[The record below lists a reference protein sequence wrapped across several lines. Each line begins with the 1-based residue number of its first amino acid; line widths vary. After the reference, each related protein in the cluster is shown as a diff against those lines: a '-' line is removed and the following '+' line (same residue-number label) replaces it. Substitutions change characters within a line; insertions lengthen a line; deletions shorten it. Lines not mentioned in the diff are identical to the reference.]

1 MSYCYKCVKLSD
13 YFLFNGVGMSIWVI
27 IEKTFSILANIFTI
41 GASSIAIWLFFSK
54 SNEIKTAFNLL
65 LNWSFQLTLTD
76 LKSKIERLNE
86 YSAKNPNDLEEIRNI
101 LHEIAG
107 QMRGNDQIV
116 KTSNNLISNNL
127 ISKIEKLATSKS
139 LDEPRKRSIVSEI
152 REVLRN
158 MQVNSVASP
167 LE

>member
-1 MSYCYKCVKLSD
+1 MEVWSFIQSLVS
-13 YFLFNGVGMSIWVI
+13 F
-27 IEKTFSILANIFTI
+27 LANLFTI
-41 GASSIAIWLFFSK
+41 FASGIAIWLFFTK
-54 SNEIKTAFNLL
+54 ANEIKTAFKLL

-86 YSAKNPNDLEEIRNI
+86 YSAKKPEELEEIRNI

-107 QMRGNDQIV
+107 QMRGNEQIV
-116 KTSNNLISNNL
+116 HSSNDL

-139 LDEPRKRSIVSEI
+139 LDEPRKRSIISEI

>member
-1 MSYCYKCVKLSD
+1 MKVWLFIQNAISFLSD
-13 YFLFNGVGMSIWVI
+13 LFAI
-27 IEKTFSILANIFTI
+27 IA
-41 GASSIAIWLFFSK
+41 ASIAIWLFFYK

-86 YSAKNPNDLEEIRNI
+86 YSTKKPEELEEIRNI

-107 QMRGNDQIV
+107 QMKGNEQIV
-116 KTSNNLISNNL
+116 KSSNDLISR
-127 ISKIEKLATSKS
+127 IEKLANSKL
-139 LDEPRKRSIVSEI
+139 LDEPRKRSIISEI

>member
-1 MSYCYKCVKLSD
+1 MDV
-13 YFLFNGVGMSIWVI
+13 W
-27 IEKTFSILANIFTI
+27 TFIKDLISLIANLLAIM
-41 GASSIAIWLFFSK
+41 ASCIAIWLFFAK

-86 YSAKNPNDLEEIRNI
+86 YSAKKPEELEEIRNI

-107 QMRGNDQIV
+107 QMRGNEKIAV
-116 KTSNNLISNNL
+116 NSNELI
-127 ISKIEKLATSKS
+127 IKIERLASSKL

-158 MQVNSVASP
+158 MQINSVASP

>member
-1 MSYCYKCVKLSD
+1 MTVFEWGKEITSL
-13 YFLFNGVGMSIWVI
+13 I
-27 IEKTFSILANIFTI
+27 ANIFTI
-41 GASSIAIWLFFSK
+41 AASGIAIWLFFTK
-54 SNEIKTAFNLL
+54 SSEIKTAFNLL

-86 YSAKNPNDLEEIRNI
+86 YTAKDPHELEEIRNI

-107 QMRGNDQIV
+107 QMRGNDQLVRSCID
-116 KTSNNLISNNL
+116 LIN
-127 ISKIEKLATSKS
+127 KIEKLASSNK
-139 LDEPRKRSIVSEI
+139 LDEPRKRSIISEI

>member
-1 MSYCYKCVKLSD
+1 MKVWLFIQNAISLLSD
-13 YFLFNGVGMSIWVI
+13 LFAIV
-27 IEKTFSILANIFTI
+27 A
-41 GASSIAIWLFFSK
+41 ASIAIWLFFTK

-86 YSAKNPNDLEEIRNI
+86 YSAKDPDELEEIRNI

-107 QMRGNDQIV
+107 QMKGNEQIV
-116 KTSNNLISNNL
+116 KSSNEL
-127 ISKIEKLATSKS
+127 ISKIERLAGSKN
-139 LDEPRKRSIVSEI
+139 LDEPRKRSIISEI

>member
-1 MSYCYKCVKLSD
+1 MKVWLFIQNTISVLSD
-13 YFLFNGVGMSIWVI
+13 LFAIV
-27 IEKTFSILANIFTI
+27 A
-41 GASSIAIWLFFSK
+41 ASIAIWLFFTK

-86 YSAKNPNDLEEIRNI
+86 YSAKDPAELEEIRNI

-107 QMRGNDQIV
+107 QMRGNEQIV
-116 KTSNNLISNNL
+116 QSSKEL
-127 ISKIEKLATSKS
+127 ISKIERLAASKN
-139 LDEPRKRSIVSEI
+139 LDEPRKRSIISEI

>member
-1 MSYCYKCVKLSD
+1 MNVWLFIQNAISILSD
-13 YFLFNGVGMSIWVI
+13 VFAIAAAG
-27 IEKTFSILANIFTI
+27 
-41 GASSIAIWLFFSK
+41 IAIWLFFTK

-65 LNWSFQLTLTD
+65 LNWSFQLALTD

-86 YSAKNPNDLEEIRNI
+86 YSAKNPDELEEIRNI

-107 QMRGNDQIV
+107 QMKGNEQIV
-116 KTSNNLISNNL
+116 KTSNDL
-127 ISKIEKLATSKS
+127 ISKIEKLASSKN
-139 LDEPRKRSIVSEI
+139 LDEPRKRSIISEI

>member
-1 MSYCYKCVKLSD
+1 MGGWSFVQALVS
-13 YFLFNGVGMSIWVI
+13 FF
-27 IEKTFSILANIFTI
+27 ANLFTI
-41 GASSIAIWLFFSK
+41 FASGIAIWLFFTK

-86 YSAKNPNDLEEIRNI
+86 YSAKNPDELEEIRNI

-107 QMRGNDQIV
+107 QMRGNNQIV
-116 KTSNNLISNNL
+116 KTSNNL
-127 ISKIEKLATSKS
+127 ISKIEKLATSKN
-139 LDEPRKRSIVSEI
+139 LDEPRKRSIISEI

>member
-1 MSYCYKCVKLSD
+1 MA
-13 YFLFNGVGMSIWVI
+13 F
-27 IEKTFSILANIFTI
+27 FT
-41 GASSIAIWLFFSK
+41 K
-54 SNEIKTAFNLL
+54 SNQIKTAFNLL

-86 YSAKNPNDLEEIRNI
+86 YSAKKPEELDEIRNI

-107 QMRGNDQIV
+107 QMRGNEQILS
-116 KTSNNLISNNL
+116 TSNSLIN
-127 ISKIEKLATSKS
+127 KIEKLASSKN
-139 LDEPRKRSIVSEI
+139 LTEPLKRSIISEI

-158 MQVNSVASP
+158 MQINSVASP

>member
-1 MSYCYKCVKLSD
+1 MGAWSFIQSLAS
-13 YFLFNGVGMSIWVI
+13 FIANLL
-27 IEKTFSILANIFTI
+27 TILAS
-41 GASSIAIWLFFSK
+41 GIAIWLFFTKAS
-54 SNEIKTAFNLL
+54 EIKTAFRLL

-86 YSAKNPNDLEEIRNI
+86 YSAKKPEELEEIRNI

-107 QMRGNDQIV
+107 QMRGNEQIV
-116 KTSNNLISNNL
+116 QSSNELIT
-127 ISKIEKLATSKS
+127 KIEKLASSKN
-139 LDEPRKRSIVSEI
+139 LDEPRKRSIISEI

>member
-1 MSYCYKCVKLSD
+1 MEVWPFIQSLVS
-13 YFLFNGVGMSIWVI
+13 F
-27 IEKTFSILANIFTI
+27 LANLFTI
-41 GASSIAIWLFFSK
+41 FASGIAIWLFFTK
-54 SNEIKTAFNLL
+54 ANEIKTAFKLL

-86 YSAKNPNDLEEIRNI
+86 YSAKKPEELEEIRNI

-107 QMRGNDQIV
+107 QMRGNEQIV
-116 KTSNNLISNNL
+116 HSSNDL

-139 LDEPRKRSIVSEI
+139 LDEPRKRSIISEI

>member
-1 MSYCYKCVKLSD
+1 M
-13 YFLFNGVGMSIWVI
+13 
-27 IEKTFSILANIFTI
+27 
-41 GASSIAIWLFFSK
+41 
-54 SNEIKTAFNLL
+54 
-65 LNWSFQLTLTD
+65 NWSFQLTLTD

-86 YSAKNPNDLEEIRNI
+86 YSAKDPDELEEIRNI

-107 QMRGNDQIV
+107 QMKGNEQIV
-116 KTSNNLISNNL
+116 KSSNEL
-127 ISKIEKLATSKS
+127 ISKIERLAGSKN
-139 LDEPRKRSIVSEI
+139 LDEPRKRSIISEI

>member
-1 MSYCYKCVKLSD
+1 MTIFEWGKEIT
-13 YFLFNGVGMSIWVI
+13 SII
-27 IEKTFSILANIFTI
+27 ASIFTI
-41 GASSIAIWLFFSK
+41 IASGIAIWLFFTK
-54 SNEIKTAFNLL
+54 SNQIKTAFNLL

-86 YSAKNPNDLEEIRNI
+86 YSAKKPEELDEIRNI

-107 QMRGNDQIV
+107 QMRGNEQILS
-116 KTSNNLISNNL
+116 TSNSL
-127 ISKIEKLATSKS
+127 ISKIEKLASSKN
-139 LDEPRKRSIVSEI
+139 LTEPLKRSIISEI

-158 MQVNSVASP
+158 MQINSVASP

>member
-1 MSYCYKCVKLSD
+1 MD
-13 YFLFNGVGMSIWVI
+13 IWPF
-27 IEKTFSILANIFTI
+27 IEKIISILADLLAIV
-41 GASSIAIWLFFSK
+41 ASSIAIWLFFSK

-86 YSAKNPNDLEEIRNI
+86 YSAKNPDELEEIRNI

-107 QMRGNDQIV
+107 QMKGNDQIV
-116 KTSNNLISNNL
+116 KTSNNLIS
-127 ISKIEKLATSKS
+127 KIEKLASS
-139 LDEPRKRSIVSEI
+139 RHLDEPRKRSIISEI

>member
-1 MSYCYKCVKLSD
+1 MKIWLFIQNIVS
-13 YFLFNGVGMSIWVI
+13 FLADLFAIV
-27 IEKTFSILANIFTI
+27 A
-41 GASSIAIWLFFSK
+41 ASIAIWLFFTK

-86 YSAKNPNDLEEIRNI
+86 YTAKDPDELEEIRNI

-107 QMRGNDQIV
+107 QMRGNEQIV
-116 KTSNNLISNNL
+116 KSSNDL
-127 ISKIEKLATSKS
+127 ISKIEKLAGSRL
-139 LDEPRKRSIVSEI
+139 LDEPRKRSIISEI

>member
-1 MSYCYKCVKLSD
+1 M
-13 YFLFNGVGMSIWVI
+13 NGVWTLIQQITSFIAN
-27 IEKTFSILANIFTI
+27 ILAIF
-41 GASSIAIWLFFSK
+41 ASGIAIWLFFTKSK
-54 SNEIKTAFNLL
+54 EIKTAFNLL

-86 YSAKNPNDLEEIRNI
+86 YTTKKPDELEEIRNI

-107 QMRGNDQIV
+107 QMKGNEQIV
-116 KTSNNLISNNL
+116 KSSNDLIA
-127 ISKIEKLATSKS
+127 KIEKLANSKY
-139 LDEPRKRSIVSEI
+139 LDEPKKRSIISEI

-167 LE
+167 LV

>member
-1 MSYCYKCVKLSD
+1 MNVWLFIQNAISILSD
-13 YFLFNGVGMSIWVI
+13 VFAIAAAG
-27 IEKTFSILANIFTI
+27 
-41 GASSIAIWLFFSK
+41 IAIWLFFTK

-86 YSAKNPNDLEEIRNI
+86 YSAKNPDELEEIRNI

-107 QMRGNDQIV
+107 QMKGNEQIV
-116 KTSNNLISNNL
+116 KTSNDL
-127 ISKIEKLATSKS
+127 ISKIEKLASSKN
-139 LDEPRKRSIVSEI
+139 LDEPRKRSIISEI

>member
-1 MSYCYKCVKLSD
+1 MTIFEWGKE
-13 YFLFNGVGMSIWVI
+13 I
-27 IEKTFSILANIFTI
+27 ISLIANIFTI
-41 GASSIAIWLFFSK
+41 VASGIAIWLFFAK
-54 SNEIKTAFNLL
+54 ANEIKTAFKLL

-86 YSAKNPNDLEEIRNI
+86 YSAKDPEELEEIRNI

-107 QMRGNDQIV
+107 QMRGNNQIV
-116 KTSNNLISNNL
+116 QSSNEL
-127 ISKIEKLATSKS
+127 ISKIERLATSKS
-139 LDEPRKRSIVSEI
+139 LDEPRKRSIISEI

-158 MQVNSVASP
+158 MQINSVASP

>member
-1 MSYCYKCVKLSD
+1 MTVFEWGKEIIS
-13 YFLFNGVGMSIWVI
+13 VI
-27 IEKTFSILANIFTI
+27 ANIFTI
-41 GASSIAIWLFFSK
+41 FASGIAIWLFFTK

-86 YSAKNPNDLEEIRNI
+86 YSAKDPNELDEIRNI

-107 QMRGNDQIV
+107 QMRGNEQIV
-116 KTSNNLISNNL
+116 KSSNDF
-127 ISKIEKLATSKS
+127 SKIERLASS
-139 LDEPRKRSIVSEI
+139 RNLDEPRKRSIISEI

>member
-1 MSYCYKCVKLSD
+1 MKVWLFIQNTISVLSD
-13 YFLFNGVGMSIWVI
+13 LFAIV
-27 IEKTFSILANIFTI
+27 A
-41 GASSIAIWLFFSK
+41 ASIAIWLFFTK

-86 YSAKNPNDLEEIRNI
+86 YSAKDPAELEEIRNI

-107 QMRGNDQIV
+107 QMRGNEQIV
-116 KTSNNLISNNL
+116 QSSKEL
-127 ISKIEKLATSKS
+127 ISKIEKLASSKN
-139 LDEPRKRSIVSEI
+139 LDEPRKRSIISEI

>member
-1 MSYCYKCVKLSD
+1 MKVWLFIQNAISFLSD
-13 YFLFNGVGMSIWVI
+13 LFAIV
-27 IEKTFSILANIFTI
+27 A
-41 GASSIAIWLFFSK
+41 ASIAIWLFFYK

-86 YSAKNPNDLEEIRNI
+86 YSTKKPEELEEIRNI

-107 QMRGNDQIV
+107 QMKGNEQIV
-116 KTSNNLISNNL
+116 KSSNDLISR
-127 ISKIEKLATSKS
+127 IEKLANSKL
-139 LDEPRKRSIVSEI
+139 LDEPRKRSIISEI

>member
-1 MSYCYKCVKLSD
+1 MTVFEWGKEITSL
-13 YFLFNGVGMSIWVI
+13 I
-27 IEKTFSILANIFTI
+27 ANIFTI
-41 GASSIAIWLFFSK
+41 AASGIAIWLFFTK
-54 SNEIKTAFNLL
+54 SSEIKTAFNLL

-86 YSAKNPNDLEEIRNI
+86 YTAKDPDELEEIRNI

-107 QMRGNDQIV
+107 QMRGNDQLLRSCID
-116 KTSNNLISNNL
+116 LIN
-127 ISKIEKLATSKS
+127 KIEKLASSNK
-139 LDEPRKRSIVSEI
+139 LDEPRKRSIISEI

>member
-1 MSYCYKCVKLSD
+1 MKLWLLVQNLISVISD
-13 YFLFNGVGMSIWVI
+13 LFAIV
-27 IEKTFSILANIFTI
+27 A
-41 GASSIAIWLFFSK
+41 ASIAIWIFFSK

-86 YSAKNPNDLEEIRNI
+86 YSAKNPDELEEIRNI
-101 LHEIAG
+101 LHEIGG
-107 QMRGNDQIV
+107 QMKGNEQIV
-116 KTSNNLISNNL
+116 KTSNNLIF
-127 ISKIEKLATSKS
+127 KIEKLASSKS

>member
-1 MSYCYKCVKLSD
+1 MKVWLFIQNFISVLSD
-13 YFLFNGVGMSIWVI
+13 LFAI
-27 IEKTFSILANIFTI
+27 A
-41 GASSIAIWLFFSK
+41 AASIAIWLFFSK

-86 YSAKNPNDLEEIRNI
+86 YSAKNPDELEEIRNI

-107 QMRGNDQIV
+107 QMRGNEQLV
-116 KTSNNLISNNL
+116 KSSSDL
-127 ISKIEKLATSKS
+127 ISKIEKLAGSKS
-139 LDEPRKRSIVSEI
+139 LDEPRKRSIISEI

>member
-1 MSYCYKCVKLSD
+1 MTVFEWVKEIT
-13 YFLFNGVGMSIWVI
+13 SII
-27 IEKTFSILANIFTI
+27 ANLFTI
-41 GASSIAIWLFFSK
+41 CASGIAIWLFFTK
-54 SNEIKTAFNLL
+54 SNEIKTAFKLL

-86 YSAKNPNDLEEIRNI
+86 YSAKDPNELEEIRNI

-107 QMRGNDQIV
+107 QMRGNEQIV
-116 KTSNNLISNNL
+116 KSANGL
-127 ISKIEKLATSKS
+127 ISKIEKLATTSRN
-139 LDEPRKRSIVSEI
+139 LDEPRKRSIISEI

>member
-1 MSYCYKCVKLSD
+1 MEVWLLIKDVVS
-13 YFLFNGVGMSIWVI
+13 F
-27 IEKTFSILANIFTI
+27 LANTLAIF
-41 GASSIAIWLFFSK
+41 ASGIAIWLFFTK
-54 SNEIKTAFNLL
+54 ANEIKTAFNLL

-86 YSAKNPNDLEEIRNI
+86 YSAKDPEELEEIRNI

-107 QMRGNDQIV
+107 QMKGNEHIV
-116 KTSNNLISNNL
+116 KTSNELI
-127 ISKIEKLATSKS
+127 IKIEKLASS
-139 LDEPRKRSIVSEI
+139 RILDEPRKRSIISEI